1 VSRRGWVSARDAAGD
16 WWLLSVYD
24 DGWCAVPAPV
34 RTAEDTR
41 RRVRKLIGA
50 LVAVAGLFSAAAAAA
65 ALLPS
70 SALWLSYVLLAA
82 SLGVLV
88 ALGVRAARRRADA
101 RPPVFA
107 TSAEQAAAVE
117 GARRTAQNQVRGVA
131 VRREGHEDV
140 VTVTLGRGRGRPVVY
155 RSPDRTL
162 GRLLGSWAPEP
173 PGR

>member
-41 RRVRKLIGA
+41 RRVRELIGA
-50 LVAVAGLFSAAAAAA
+50 LVAVAGLFAAAAAAA
-65 ALLPS
+65 ALVT
-70 SALWLSYVLLAA
+70 SAPWLSYVLLAA

-88 ALGVRAARRRADA
+88 AMGVRAARRRADA

-107 TSAEQAAAVE
+107 TSADHAAAVD
-117 GARRTAQNQVRGVA
+117 GARRTARDRVRGVA
-131 VRREGHEDV
+131 VHREAHEDV
-140 VTVTLGRGRGRPVVY
+140 VTVTLGRGRPVVY

-162 GRLLGSWAPEP
+162 GRLLTSWAPGQP
-173 PGR
+173 DR

>member
-1 VSRRGWVSARDAAGD
+1 MSRRGWVSARDAAGN

-41 RRVRKLIGA
+41 RRIRELIGA
-50 LVAVAGLFSAAAAAA
+50 LVAVVGLFAAAAAAA
-65 ALLPS
+65 ALVPS
-70 SALWLSYVLLAA
+70 APWLSFVLLAA

-88 ALGVRAARRRADA
+88 VIGVRAARRRADA

-107 TSAEQAAAVE
+107 TSAEQAAAVD
-117 GARRTAQNQVRGVA
+117 GARRTARDQVRGVV

-140 VTVTLGRGRGRPVVY
+140 VTVTLGRGRPVVY

-162 GRLLGSWAPEP
+162 GRLLASWAPEP